1 VLNSSIV
8 NQKVKGFQPRGN
20 YGYRDIARRPF
31 MLHIPKFD
39 PEIADHLALAS
50 LSDTSHDIVAKHH
63 FIKKGFKAMRN
74 EALRILSENLKEIDA
89 IVQKLLRDEML

>member
-1 VLNSSIV
+1 
-8 NQKVKGFQPRGN
+8 
-20 YGYRDIARRPF
+20 

-74 EALRILSENLKEIDA
+74 EALRILSENLKEIARAQSLCLVLVD
-89 IVQKLLRDEML
+89 LNPMLGTRQSFIMQ

>member
-1 VLNSSIV
+1 
-8 NQKVKGFQPRGN
+8 
-20 YGYRDIARRPF
+20 

-74 EALRILSENLKEIDA
+74 EALRILS
-89 IVQKLLRDEML
+89 

>member
-1 VLNSSIV
+1 MDLV

-20 YGYRDIARRPF
+20 YGYRDITRRPF
-31 MLHIPKFD
+31 MVHIPKFD
-39 PEIADHLALAS
+39 PDIAAHLALAS

-74 EALRILSENLKEIDA
+74 EDKNP
-89 IVQKLLRDEML
+89 V

>member
-1 VLNSSIV
+1 
-8 NQKVKGFQPRGN
+8 
-20 YGYRDIARRPF
+20 

-74 EALRILSENLKEIDA
+74 EALRILPENLKEIDE
-89 IVQKLLRDEML
+89 IVQKHKREILWLILHRQLKASRVMTIQIYDSVFLVC